1 MKRYNNSIT
10 IYPSDHI
17 ANTKNNVY
25 QTQGLGTLPDATVA
39 FVEGEFQGLL
49 TLHMTYPLNGHNADL
64 IEDERILQ
72 TKISDGKTQLL
83 RIYEVTKSVSGHS
96 YVVKAEP
103 VINGLRKHFITQ
115 VKLDQQVSIDTAWN
129 AAANATAPAVDKG
142 VFKIQVNSDATNS
155 MASVN
160 FEAGNL
166 LQFFAGKEGSLL
178 DYRNPLEFEKDNST
192 MIIGRNLG
200 RAHAMTAQYK
210 RNLTGLDYTINTQGV
225 VTAYYPFAKVKVEG
239 SDEEKLIELSPKVI
253 VLDSAK
259 NYNGTTKTLD
269 FSEDDTVTD
278 TATLRA
284 AYDKYFAANEAER
297 TPLVQCKI
305 DMVSLRNQQGYS
317 EFISWDTIFLGDY
330 VDVIHSEWDM
340 TLSARIVKYNYNI
353 LTDRY
358 DSLELGDVK
367 RTFIDDLKDDI
378 NGSAS
383 NIMDKIN
390 DIIADLPTTGETADM
405 LNDMANQIT
414 GNAGG
419 NIVLDP
425 PTRPER
431 LLIMDT
437 DNLETAKNVIMM
449 NQQGILMGQ
458 NGVDGEFS
466 SAWTIEGIF
475 NAKWI
480 QTGILA
486 GNNLRLN
493 LDTGEV
499 SFTKGQI
506 QSLDNTFLI
515 DISDRRIFLKGKS
528 DFGEGSDDLNL
539 LVWNGEVRT
548 NFETYKSGGG
558 TNPARFMTSHN
569 KNGIDYWL
577 NMKSGGTVPIDASV
591 WDGNYTTA
599 ATFSLSH
606 LTLPN
611 GLRSG
616 SMYFG
621 SRVLDA
627 NGNAGGH
634 GYRPWMVFF
643 GTGPDN
649 TTISLSSGSKG
660 YQVADFGKVM
670 LNGNHEFYSYM
681 FKSSAT
687 RSHSVTNNPRAV
699 YVDANGEL
707 GYQASARKYKTNIQ
721 PAYNA
726 IANAERILEIEP
738 KQWASV
744 LELKQTGQSSI
755 GYGFIA
761 EDFEDLGLDEII
773 IRDQNG
779 EIDTIAY
786 EKISIYLLE
795 VIKKMSA
802 RIDDLEMRTF

>member
-25 QTQGLGTLPDATVA
+25 QSQGLGTLPDATVA

-96 YVVKAEP
+96 YLVKAEP
-103 VINGLRKHFITQ
+103 IINGLRKHFIPRVT
-115 VKLDQQVSIDTAWN
+115 LDQQVSIDTAWN
-129 AAANATAPAVDKG
+129 AAANATTPAVDKG

-166 LQFFAGKEGSLL
+166 LQFFAGKDGSLL

-239 SDEEKLIELSPKVI
+239 SDEEQLIELSPKVI

-269 FSEDDTVTD
+269 FSEDDTVKD
-278 TATLRA
+278 SATLRA

-317 EFISWDTIFLGDY
+317 EFVSWNTIFLGDY

-390 DIIADLPTTGETADM
+390 DIIKDLPTTGETEDL

-437 DNLETAKNVIMM
+437 DNIETAKNVIMM
-449 NQQGILMGQ
+449 NQKGILMGQ
-458 NGVDGEFS
+458 NGVDGDFS

-480 QTGILA
+480 QTGVLA

-506 QSLDNTFLI
+506 QSLDNNFLI
-515 DISDRRIFLKGKS
+515 DIDNRSIFLKGSS
-528 DFGEGSDDLNL
+528 DFAEGGLDMNL
-539 LVWNGEVRT
+539 LITNGEMRT
-548 NFETYKSGGG
+548 SFQSYAGNGNY
-558 TNPARFMTSHN
+558 NPPRYLMSHN
-569 KNGIDYWL
+569 KNGLGYWV
-577 NMKSGGTVPIDASV
+577 NMKKNGTVPIDASL
-591 WDGNYTTA
+591 WDGNYKQISDITLDYTN
-599 ATFSLSH
+599 LS
-606 LTLPN
+606 N
-611 GLRSG
+611 GYRVG
-616 SMYFG
+616 SM
-621 SRVLDA
+621 SMNPRVMDE
-627 NGNAGGH
+627 NGNSPTGFM
-634 GYRPWMVFF
+634 PWSVFF
-643 GTGPDN
+643 GTGDGININFTPGMASLNLDDSGYISMGGHRFY
-649 TTISLSSGSKG
+649 TWKMQSTIIRNK
-660 YQVADFGKVM
+660 
-670 LNGNHEFYSYM
+670 
-681 FKSSAT
+681 
-687 RSHSVTNNPRAV
+687 SVTKDPRPL
-699 YVDANGEL
+699 YVDSDGII
-707 GYQASARKYKTNIQ
+707 GYKASAEKYKTNIA
-721 PAYNA
+721 PAYNV
-726 IANAERILEIEP
+726 INNAENILDIEP

-744 LELKQTGQSSI
+744 QELRESGQSSL
-755 GYGFIA
+755 GYGYIA
-761 EDFEDLGLDEII
+761 EHFQAAGLDEVLIF
-773 IRDQNG
+773 DENG
-779 EIDTIAY
+779 EIDTISY
-786 EKISIYLLE
+786 EMISLYLLE